1 MVETDSAMSWDAID
15 RTGAAVTIGLEDAN
29 PIGAYTVALGD
40 GSPVGRA
47 EFIDSPEV
55 AGERIFFHTEVDEE
69 FGGRGLAGVLMQV
82 ALADSIRRNVTVVP
96 VCPLFARHL
105 KVHGDEFVAAGG
117 AFRRPN
123 RDDVALVTGAIRVAR
138 EST

>member
-1 MVETDSAMSWDAID
+1 MRWDAID

-69 FGGRGLAGVLMQV
+69 FGGRGLAGVLLKM

>member
-1 MVETDSAMSWDAID
+1 MSWDAID

-29 PIGAYTVALGD
+29 PIGAYTVALRN

-47 EFIDSPEV
+47 QFIDSSTV

-69 FGGRGLAGVLMQV
+69 FGGRGLAGVLMRV
-82 ALADSIRRNVTVVP
+82 ALADSIRRNLSVVP

-105 KVHGDEFVAAGG
+105 KAHGDEFAADGG

-123 RDDVALVTGAIRVAR
+123 RGDLALVADATRAAR

>member
-1 MVETDSAMSWDAID
+1 MSWDTID
-15 RTGAAVTIGLEDAN
+15 RTGAAVTIELEDAH
-29 PIGAYTVALGD
+29 PIGAYTVALRD

-47 EFIDSPEV
+47 QFIDSSTV
-55 AGERIFFHTEVDEE
+55 AGERIFFHTEVDEQ
-69 FGGRGLAGVLMQV
+69 FGGRGLAGVLMRV
-82 ALADSIRRNVTVVP
+82 ALADSIRRNLTAVP